1 MVKPEILD
9 FIEWMFIPENRIFV
23 KNSNP
28 SVVARFYKDQT
39 GKSITHGTVLYNLN
53 KWVKINNKF
62 YDKEKIPMDILKM
75 NAFKEFAIENE
86 ITVED
91 INGSIW
97 EKESNTD
104 QKESI
109 VDEERATSSIVEDNQ
124 MDNEVVHN

>member
-53 KWVKINNKF
+53 KWVKINDKF
-62 YDKEKIPMDILKM
+62 YDKERLPMDILKM

-97 EKESNTD
+97 EEKQDLSSEKVEEIISN
-104 QKESI
+104 
-109 VDEERATSSIVEDNQ
+109 
-124 MDNEVVHN
+124 